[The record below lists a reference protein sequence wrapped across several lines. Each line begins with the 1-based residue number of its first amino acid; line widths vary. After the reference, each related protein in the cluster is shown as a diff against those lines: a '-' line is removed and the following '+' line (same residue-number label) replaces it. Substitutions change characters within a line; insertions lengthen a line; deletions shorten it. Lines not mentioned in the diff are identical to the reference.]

1 MVVATVGLLGR
12 KGVCLVC
19 DRLIFSLCFVGKCR
33 YNVCR
38 FVNYFSIVFFSVHA
52 EAVLRLLPCKGKRG
66 QRFERSETIVAK
78 MGSIVLLVFRLMLIN
93 KHVIPLLN
101 VIMNN
106 DFET

>member
-12 KGVCLVC
+12 KGVCVWC

-38 FVNYFSIVFFSVHA
+38 FVNYFSIVFFLV
-52 EAVLRLLPCKGKRG
+52 RFMPCKVKRG
-66 QRFERSETIVAK
+66 QGFERSETIVAK